1 MKTTNNF
8 PENPEQEIINELEV
22 RGYQT
27 IEEFKRRLGDKL
39 KKRINTLR
47 NNAVKNLEES
57 CREGQAKAIL
67 LLKNKYKDK
76 AISAENK
83 TEKILAKAVREV
95 SQKSITVYN
104 QVKRE
109 IETALKKGSESGR
122 NVVMSAKEYLIET
135 WGKKGEIACIE
146 YSSGARVPFEKYA
159 AMAARTANI
168 EAENAEYIIQAE
180 KLGTNLVQCIGNDIT
195 CEVCAQYRNKIYCTD
210 GKDKRFPPLRDSPMS
225 PLKKG
230 YDTIH
235 PNCRCQFLPYFEENH
250 SKEETENL
258 ERESNKKLK
267 DSRTKRQAEKYQ
279 EWQIKNRQLNAERN
293 EYQQLKKVLGN
304 EMPYKTLAS
313 YRRARRA
320 ESSAY
325 IDARKAYNNL
335 LEKTE
340 FHKETAYNY
349 KVVDDVSYKDK
360 FHKIGSKNSVDI
372 IIKNEARKCIIENN
386 MTKNERVVILD
397 YYGKE
402 KRQVITGKN
411 QTVYINSEYFT
422 KSKNNSLILVH
433 NHPMSTSFSFEDI
446 ITLSANPQ
454 IRTMIVAAHDGTVYT
469 LSIGEGKR
477 LDRRD
482 SMIYNDYE
490 KEFNGNLNLVV
501 KKLAEIYNWR
511 YRVL

>member
-8 PENPEQEIINELEV
+8 PENSEQDIINELEG

-27 IEEFKRRLGDKL
+27 IEEFKQRLGDKL

-146 YSSGARVPFEKYA
+146 YSGGARVPFEKYA

-279 EWQIKNRQLNAERN
+279 EWQIKNRQLNEERN

-313 YRRARRA
+313 YRRARRSESENYRIFVNETSQLQRALKNEKILAFYTEKGYNINETRELVKDLNRQYREQSESGKVVKIGFEKFA
-320 ESSAY
+320 EIFVETSNVL
-325 IDARKAYNNL
+325 IG
-335 LEKTE
+335 EKTSTGRNIE
-340 FHKETAYNY
+340 SITIHLVERIIGDGTKGHLPVPINIVKDVLLNGREVINDKSIKYIKDGY
-349 KVVDDVSYKDK
+349 SVSYNPIKK
-360 FHKIGSKNSVDI
+360 SVIQTNRSK
-372 IIKNEARKCIIENN
+372 K
-386 MTKNERVVILD
+386 
-397 YYGKE
+397 
-402 KRQVITGKN
+402 
-411 QTVYINSEYFT
+411 
-422 KSKNNSLILVH
+422 
-433 NHPMSTSFSFEDI
+433 
-446 ITLSANPQ
+446 
-454 IRTMIVAAHDGTVYT
+454 
-469 LSIGEGKR
+469 
-477 LDRRD
+477 
-482 SMIYNDYE
+482 
-490 KEFNGNLNLVV
+490 
-501 KKLAEIYNWR
+501 
-511 YRVL
+511 